1 MTVKSNAWPTLVET
15 ASHSAPSDLE
25 IESPDN
31 VAPALH
37 TGPVVDLFVIGSFPA
52 GSCAAEETASSF
64 RVHQDLTRAQNDHSG
79 VCRPHSK
86 AGRSPRQGHHAHP
99 ALSPEAVPCS
109 PAKLRSAPGSH
120 IVGFLLIHELTAIVP
135 LFGLAAAFHYYDIV
149 PAGYVFGPWAPYV
162 QDGAFKMLRYFRR
175 KNFFG
180 MGEEDARE
188 GEQRF
193 EDDLNREAE
202 REGKGQAKGGVW
214 ALWGRIRGQN
224 QKTDE
229 TSVEEV
235 AEEAKS
241 KTRRAVELAREKVTL
256 RNTEAGYK
264 IGVQLV
270 AAYAIV
276 KILLIPRIAFSLW
289 VTPSFVRSV
298 AWARRSLFKRA

>member
-1 MTVKSNAWPTLVET
+1 MSLPRSVQTRLFTFSSFAPLRQTLVRPRRPHARFEST
-15 ASHSAPSDLE
+15 KASSAPKTTTTS
-25 IESPDN
+25 SQP
-31 VAPALH
+31 
-37 TGPVVDLFVIGSFPA
+37 
-52 GSCAAEETASSF
+52 CA
-64 RVHQDLTRAQNDHSG
+64 DLTAKQ
-79 VCRPHSK
+79 
-86 AGRSPRQGHHAHP
+86 AGRLDKVITRTQRWLPKRFHAP
-99 ALSPEAVPCS
+99 LQNF
-109 PAKLRSAPGSH
+109 RSAPGSH

-162 QDGAFKMLRYFRR
+162 QDGAFKVLRYFRR
-175 KNFFG
+175 KNYFG

-193 EDDLNREAE
+193 EEDLNREAE
-202 REGKGQAKGGVW
+202 REGKGQSKGVL

-224 QKTDE
+224 QKPDE
-229 TSVEEV
+229 SSVQDV
-235 AEEAKS
+235 AEQAKS

-256 RNTEAGYK
+256 KNTEAGYK

-276 KILLIPRIAFSLW
+276 KVLLIPRIAFSLW

>member
-1 MTVKSNAWPTLVET
+1 MSLPRSLQTRLSTFAT
-15 ASHSAPSDLE
+15 SAPLRQ
-25 IESPDN
+25 
-31 VAPALH
+31 
-37 TGPVVDLFVIGSFPA
+37 SFLRTRNARFQSTKPSSTPKTA
-52 GSCAAEETASSF
+52 TASS
-64 RVHQDLTRAQNDHSG
+64 QPSPDLTARQ
-79 VCRPHSK
+79 
-86 AGRSPRQGHHAHP
+86 AGRLDKVITRTQRWLPKRFHSPLQNF
-99 ALSPEAVPCS
+99 
-109 PAKLRSAPGSH
+109 RSAPGSH
-120 IVGFLLIHELTAIVP
+120 IVGFLLIHELTAVVP

-162 QDGAFKMLRYFRR
+162 QDGAFKVLRYFRK

-180 MGEEDARE
+180 MGAEDARE

-193 EDDLNREAE
+193 EEDLSREAE
-202 REGKGQAKGGVW
+202 KEGKGQSKGIL
-214 ALWGRIRGQN
+214 ALWGRIRGQK
-224 QKTDE
+224 QKADDE
-229 TSVEEV
+229 SGVEEA
-235 AEEAKS
+235 AEQAKS

-289 VTPSFVRSV
+289 VTPSFVRSM

>member
-1 MTVKSNAWPTLVET
+1 MSLPRSIQARLSTFSSSAAFRQSLARPRRPQARFESTKTSPAPKTT
-15 ASHSAPSDLE
+15 TQASA
-25 IESPDN
+25 
-31 VAPALH
+31 
-37 TGPVVDLFVIGSFPA
+37 
-52 GSCAAEETASSF
+52 
-64 RVHQDLTRAQNDHSG
+64 DLTAKQ
-79 VCRPHSK
+79 
-86 AGRSPRQGHHAHP
+86 AGRLDKVITRTQRWLPKRFHAP
-99 ALSPEAVPCS
+99 LQNF
-109 PAKLRSAPGSH
+109 RSAPGSH

-202 REGKGQAKGGVW
+202 REGKGQVKGGVW

>member
-1 MTVKSNAWPTLVET
+1 MSLPRSIQARLSTFSSSAAFRQGLARPRRPQARFESTKTSPTPKT
-15 ASHSAPSDLE
+15 TTQASA
-25 IESPDN
+25 
-31 VAPALH
+31 
-37 TGPVVDLFVIGSFPA
+37 
-52 GSCAAEETASSF
+52 
-64 RVHQDLTRAQNDHSG
+64 DLTAKQ
-79 VCRPHSK
+79 
-86 AGRSPRQGHHAHP
+86 AGRLDKVITRTQRWLPKRFHAP
-99 ALSPEAVPCS
+99 LQNF
-109 PAKLRSAPGSH
+109 RSAPGSH

-180 MGEEDARE
+180 MGDEDARE